1 MQTIPEIIKRDTDME
16 WNFKNGIPI
25 YSQIIDEMTM
35 RIASGEYTP
44 GDKLPSVR
52 DLALDAGVNPN
63 TMQRALAEL
72 ERRGLV
78 YSERTSGRFVTED
91 ESVLEGLHEELAEGY
106 FGELTEKLRKIG
118 MDDDQIKAA
127 VKRWTAAL

>member
-1 MQTIPEIIKRDTDME
+1 MD

-25 YSQIIDEMTM
+25 YTQIIDEMTM
-35 RIASGEYTP
+35 RIARGEYAA

-52 DLALDAGVNPN
+52 ELAMDAEVNPN

-78 YSERTSGRFVTED
+78 YSERTSGRFVTKE
-91 ESVLEGLHEELAEGY
+91 ENVMKELHGRLAEKY
-106 FGELTEKLRKIG
+106 FEELTEKLRKIG
-118 MDDDQIKAA
+118 MSDGDIKQA
-127 VKRWTAAL
+127 VEKWIKEI